1 MPLLMTINLPQRIRS
16 ILLIL
21 VLNCFLCAAASA
33 QATNF
38 VQITDPH
45 LFDKEQAGIENRA
58 ALAACIKK
66 INERMDEKAAYQFVI
81 VTGDIGIENLV
92 SNLDE
97 ATGKQTLEPDQ
108 AKWKLRIEEGAAQM
122 AAILSASKVRDWLF
136 LPGNNDLFDENP
148 DTTYYRLFIKKLK
161 EKLPGLQVTDLCPEE
176 TGADDHQQGIHRVG
190 GYAFIGFNN
199 ASFKNNAS
207 DKDNDARERI
217 EKNKDKQLKYVQQV
231 VDRLKAEDITCA
243 YIFYHIP
250 ELDDPYI
257 VLNEAAGVLD
267 KRKAYAD
274 NPYPYSSWFVH
285 KEVHKAWQTGVVFNP
300 KVCGRFAGHYHD
312 WRRDTYQSYH
322 WMKTADFPSGS
333 LLKLYICPPIAIKRQ
348 DNTPSQA
355 RGFQEVG
362 IDATGKASVR
372 ILWYDSANQAFDSE
386 TDKKEV
392 EALKQL
398 HLGEIYERSDQFK
411 EAGDAYAKALDSG
424 SLATRQRAYDAV
436 QRVTQMQESPWNRW
450 LLTRIDWPLRPFLAK
465 WLTVI
470 LAVLLVALVYWQVR
484 RRRQN
489 RLGVDP
495 FVDSTQN
502 KQGAVLEEIIK
513 ATLEDMV
520 EQQGQGGKGLLSP
533 LPLFTETK
541 PPALIVV
548 PKLWEGADFIEL
560 AAKSLPGKYGEVA
573 AWFLKNV
580 DKPEYL
586 IQGTFQSD
594 GTSIH
599 VMIRLKRMGRL
610 LRVWNPVLS
619 PPDLVKQQEDLAL
632 RVLIFLREYIVNE
645 HAN

>member
-1 MPLLMTINLPQRIRS
+1 MTINLPQRIRA

-21 VLNCFLCAAASA
+21 VLNCFLCAIASA

-45 LFDKEQAGIENRA
+45 LFDKEQDGIENRA

-66 INERMDEKAAYQFVI
+66 INERMDEKAEYQFV
-81 VTGDIGIENLV
+81 VMTGDIGIENLV

-97 ATGKQTLEPDQ
+97 ATGKRTLEPDQ
-108 AKWKLRIEEGAAQM
+108 AKWKLRIAEGAAQM
-122 AAILSASKVRDWLF
+122 AAILSASKVRDWFF
-136 LPGNNDLFDENP
+136 LPGNNDLFDETP

-161 EKLPGLQVTDLCPEE
+161 EKLPGLQVIDLCPEE
-176 TGADDHQQGIHRVG
+176 TGAQQLGMYRLG
-190 GYAFIGFNN
+190 GYAFLGFNN

-207 DKDNDARERI
+207 DKNNDALTRI
-217 EKNKDKQLKYVQQV
+217 DSNKNEQLKYVQQV
-231 VDRLKAEDITCA
+231 ADRLKAADITCA
-243 YIFYHIP
+243 YVFYHIP
-250 ELDDPYI
+250 ELDDPHI
-257 VLNEAAGVLD
+257 VLNEAVAVLD

-285 KEVHKAWQTGVVFNP
+285 KDVHKAWQTGVVVNP
-300 KVCGRFAGHYHD
+300 KVYGLFAGHYHD
-312 WRRDTYQSYH
+312 WRRNTYQSYH
-322 WMKTADFPSGS
+322 WMQTADFPSGS
-333 LLKLYICPPIAIKRQ
+333 LSKLYICPPIAIKRQ

-362 IDATGKASVR
+362 IDGTGRVSVR
-372 ILWYDSANQAFDSE
+372 ILWYDSAKRTFDNE

-424 SLATRQRAYDAV
+424 SPVTRQRASDAV
-436 QRVTQMQESPWNRW
+436 QRVTQMQGSSWNSW
-450 LLTRIDWPLRPFLAK
+450 LLTRIGWPLQPFLAK

-470 LAVLLVALVYWQVR
+470 LAVLLIALVYWRVR
-484 RRRQN
+484 SRRQN

-502 KQGAVLEEIIK
+502 KQGAVLEAIIK
-513 ATLEDMV
+513 ATLEGMV

-541 PPALIVV
+541 PPALIIV

-573 AWFLKNV
+573 AWFLKRV

-594 GTSIH
+594 GTNIH
-599 VMIRLKRMGRL
+599 VMIRLKRSGRL

-619 PPDLVKQQEDLAL
+619 PPSLVKQQEDLAL